1 MVKYVLAVVVALAAT
16 LFSFGTYAM
25 IPDNAGMQML
35 ERENYAGARAYFESA
50 LKQHPQNATAA
61 AGMATV
67 NLAQGKNKSGV
78 DWAQKAVA
86 WAPQN
91 AQYQMLLGLAYGS
104 YIREVNVFSQLGM
117 AYKVRD
123 AFQHAVQLDPQNAV
137 ARLGLAKYYIM
148 APGIAGGSVDK
159 AHEQIAALQ
168 KIDPA
173 AAAETRASLAEQN
186 NDGAKAETY
195 LRQAAKLDN
204 SGDGNYWLGMFLVK
218 QNRFAEAIAAFK
230 DGIRKNPSNSRNYY
244 GIGNAAVLGK
254 VHVSEAIRDLH
265 KYLTMPHDWQPGTPT
280 YQAAHYHLA
289 KLYGI
294 AGDKTNEQA
303 QYQAAL
309 DLASRQQEAQNT
321 SALL

>member
-1 MVKYVLAVVVALAAT
+1 MVKHVVAVVAALTAI

-61 AGMATV
+61 AGMATL

-78 DWAQKAVA
+78 DWAQKAAA
-86 WAPQN
+86 WAPHN

-104 YIREVNVFSQLGM
+104 YIREVSVFSQLGM

-168 KIDPA
+168 AIDPA
-173 AAAETRASLAEQN
+173 AAADTRAALAEQN
-186 NDGAKAETY
+186 KDSAKAEACF
-195 LRQAAKLDN
+195 RQAARLDS

-218 QNRFAEAIAAFK
+218 QDRFADAIATFE

-244 GIGNAAVLGK
+244 GVGNAAVLGK
-254 VHVSEAIRDLH
+254 IHVDEAIRDLH
-265 KYLTMPHDWQPGTPT
+265 RYLTMPHDWQPGTPT

-289 KLYGI
+289 RLYGI
-294 AGDKTNEQA
+294 AGDKTRAQA

-309 DLASRQQEAQNT
+309 DLDARQKG
-321 SALL
+321 S